1 MTGDTK
7 IDQTSLMTIWQELH
21 HPLKRS
27 VEWTYLQK
35 VCLVS
40 KFNDHNPSITEKI
53 DICRSQFYRPSDG
66 LQGRSPNAIIYRV
79 ILQTAA

>member
-1 MTGDTK
+1 MDL
-7 IDQTSLMTIWQELH
+7 SL
-21 HPLKRS
+21 
-27 VEWTYLQK
+27 K
-35 VCLVS
+35 VRLVS
-40 KFNDHNPSITEKI
+40 KLNDHSSSITEKI